1 MAANDEWRAAFDKAM
16 DELFIKIICRYEA
29 NPRLAEYR
37 VGRIVNWE
45 GGDRTGFELPEAHLP
60 NAKLACADFTDAVL
74 DRANLRG
81 ADLSN
86 AKLVR
91 TSLVAAD
98 LTGANL
104 EGADFT
110 DADLA
115 DAIGLPAPAPA

>member
-1 MAANDEWRAAFDKAM
+1 MPLTKGQQELVDRALQREF
-16 DELFIKIICRYEA
+16 ERIVSEYQS
-29 NPRLAEYR
+29 NPRLASYR
-37 VGRIVNWE
+37 EGKTVNWQ
-45 GGDRTGFELPEAHLP
+45 GRDRTGFELPEAHLP
-60 NAKLACADFTDAVL
+60 NAKLARADFTDAVL

-110 DADLA
+110 GADLA